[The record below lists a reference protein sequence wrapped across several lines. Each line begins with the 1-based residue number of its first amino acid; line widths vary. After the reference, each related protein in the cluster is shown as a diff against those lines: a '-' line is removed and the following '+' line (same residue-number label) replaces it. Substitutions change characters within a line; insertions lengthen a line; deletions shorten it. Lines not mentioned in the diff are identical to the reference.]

1 METSARDLPW
11 QSVYKIMIGSIVPR
25 PIGWVSTVDEQGRA
39 NLAPF
44 SFFNAVC
51 GNPPTVL
58 FCPDIRSTDRAS
70 KDTLRNARSNGEF
83 VLNIVTLALAE
94 NMNQTSAEL
103 PAEIDEFVF
112 AGLEKSASVA
122 VKPPR
127 VAKSPVHFECIVKQI
142 IEIGDQPGA
151 GSIVIGEIIHL
162 HVDPSVLFDSDK
174 IDPFKLKAIGR
185 LGGATY
191 CRTSDLFQMQRP
203 PSQIPKA

>member
-127 VAKSPVHFECIVKQI
+127 VANSPVHFECIVKQI

-191 CRTSDLFQMQRP
+191 CRTSDLFQMPRP